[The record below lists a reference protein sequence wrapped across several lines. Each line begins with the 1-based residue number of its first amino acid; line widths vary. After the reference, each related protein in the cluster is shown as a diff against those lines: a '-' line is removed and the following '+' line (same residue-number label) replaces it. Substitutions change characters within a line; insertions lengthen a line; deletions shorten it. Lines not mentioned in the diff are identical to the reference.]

1 MKQLK
6 ENSNKFFIRLLLMIV
21 AFVAVD
27 QAAGMFLYYFF
38 THQVSGE
45 YAVANHVV
53 YNLNEDVLVLGSSRA
68 SHHYNS
74 SIIKDGLHL
83 SCFNGGRDGEGLL
96 YSTAIFELALQHHV
110 PKVVVLD
117 VTSDVLSEK
126 EDEKNRLSI
135 LLPYLKQSDVIGNM
149 IEKKDRLELIKSH
162 LQTYRYNGQL
172 VSIFQHYFLS
182 SGNTVMGFNPLDNK
196 MDVSRVSTHTS
207 LKPYSDSISADNV
220 NALDLFINECKR
232 QKIQLFVFVS
242 PRYNDDTQQ
251 NSYLK
256 LKSTCNSNKVVFHD
270 FTNDVYFKNPE
281 YYSDRAHLNGRGA
294 DLYTDTI
301 VAFMKKRLSPAA
313 NVQYF
318 SKNQEPLR
326 EN

>member
-1 MKQLK
+1 MKRLK

-27 QAAGMFLYYFF
+27 QIAGACLYYFF
-38 THQVSGE
+38 THQASGE

-53 YNLNEDVLVLGSSRA
+53 YKLNEDVLVLGSSRA

-74 SIIKDGLHL
+74 SLIKDSLKL

-96 YSTAIFELALQHHV
+96 YSTAIFELALQRHI
-110 PKVVVLD
+110 PKVVILD

-126 EDEKNRLSI
+126 EDEKSRLSI
-135 LLPYLKQSDVIGNM
+135 LLPYLKQSDIVSNM
-149 IEKKDRLELIKSH
+149 IEKKGKLELIKSR
-162 LQTYRYNGQL
+162 LQTYRYNGQV

-182 SGNTVMGFNPLDNK
+182 SGNAVMGFDPLTNK
-196 MDVSRVSTHTS
+196 MDAGKVSTHTS
-207 LKPYSDSISADNV
+207 LKPYSDNISADNV
-220 NALDLFINECKR
+220 EALNLLINECKR
-232 QKIQLFVFVS
+232 KRIQLFVFVS

-256 LKSTCNSNKVVFHD
+256 MKSICNSNKVIFHD

-281 YYSDRAHLNGRGA
+281 YYSDRAHLNSRGA
-294 DLYTDTI
+294 DLYTDT
-301 VAFMKKRLSPAA
+301 VAAFMKKRLNPEV
-313 NVQYF
+313 NVQYL
-318 SKNQEPLR
+318 SKNEIHGSL
-326 EN
+326 N

>member
-74 SIIKDGLHL
+74 SLIKDGLHL

-96 YSTAIFELALQHHV
+96 YSIAIFELALQRHV
-110 PKVVVLD
+110 PKIVVLD

-135 LLPYLKQSDVIGNM
+135 LLPYLKQSDVIRNM

-162 LQTYRYNGQL
+162 LQTYRYNGQV

-182 SGNTVMGFNPLDNK
+182 SGNTVMGFNPLDSK
-196 MDVSRVSTHTS
+196 MVVSRVSNHTS
-207 LKPYSDSISADNV
+207 FKPYSDSISADNV

-232 QKIQLFVFVS
+232 QKIQLFIFVS

-256 LKSTCNSNKVVFHD
+256 LKNICSGNKVIFHD

-313 NVQYF
+313 NVQYL
-318 SKNQEPLR
+318 SKNEEPVP

>member
-6 ENSNKFFIRLLLMIV
+6 ENSSKFFIRLLLLVV
-21 AFVAVD
+21 AFITID
-27 QAAGMFLYYFF
+27 QVTGMFLYYFF
-38 THQVSGE
+38 KHQASGE

-53 YNLNEDVLVLGSSRA
+53 YDLNEDVLVLGSSRA

-74 SIIKDGLHL
+74 SLIKDSLKL

-96 YSTAIFELALQHHV
+96 YSTAIFELALQRHA
-110 PKVVVLD
+110 PKVVILD
-117 VTSDVLSEK
+117 VTSDVLSKK

-135 LLPYLKQSDVIGNM
+135 LLPYLTQSDVIGNM
-149 IEKKDRLELIKSH
+149 IEKKGRLELLKSH
-162 LQTYRYNGQL
+162 LQTYRYNGQV

-196 MDVSRVSTHTS
+196 MDASRVSTQTS
-207 LKPYSDSISADNV
+207 AKPYADSISADNV
-220 NALDLFINECKR
+220 DALNLFITECRR

-242 PRYNDDTQQ
+242 PRYNDDTRL

-256 LKSTCNSNKVVFHD
+256 IKSICNSNKVIFHD
-270 FTNDVYFKNPE
+270 FTNDEYFKNPE
-281 YYSDRAHLNGRGA
+281 YYSDRAHLNSKGA

-301 VAFMKKRLSPAA
+301 VAFMKKRLAPAVNA
-313 NVQYF
+313 QYF
-318 SKNQEPLR
+318 SKN
-326 EN
+326 

>member
-27 QAAGMFLYYFF
+27 QIAGACLYYFF
-38 THQVSGE
+38 THQASGE

-74 SIIKDGLHL
+74 SLIKDSLKL

-96 YSTAIFELALQHHV
+96 YSTAIFELALQRHI
-110 PKVVVLD
+110 PKVVILD

-126 EDEKNRLSI
+126 EDEKSRLSI
-135 LLPYLKQSDVIGNM
+135 LLPYLKQSDVVGNM
-149 IEKKDRLELIKSH
+149 IEKKGKLELLKSS
-162 LQTYRYNGQL
+162 LQTYRYNGQV

-182 SGNTVMGFNPLDNK
+182 SGNAVMGFDPLTNK
-196 MDVSRVSTHTS
+196 MDASKVSTHTS

-220 NALDLFINECKR
+220 EALNLLISECKR
-232 QKIQLFVFVS
+232 KKIQLFVFVS

-256 LKSTCNSNKVVFHD
+256 MKSICNNNKVIFHD

-281 YYSDRAHLNGRGA
+281 YYSDRAHLNSRGA
-294 DLYTDTI
+294 DLYTDT
-301 VAFMKKRLSPAA
+301 VAAFVKRRLASEA
-313 NVQYF
+313 NVQYL
-318 SKNQEPLR
+318 SKNEIHGSL
-326 EN
+326 N

>member
-1 MKQLK
+1 MVLA
-6 ENSNKFFIRLLLMIV
+6 

-27 QAAGMFLYYFF
+27 QVTGACLYYFF

-53 YNLNEDVLVLGSSRA
+53 YSLNEDVLVLGSSRA

-74 SIIKDGLHL
+74 SLIKDSLKL

-96 YSTAIFELALQHHV
+96 YSTAIFELALQRHV
-110 PKVVVLD
+110 PKVIVLD

-135 LLPYLKQSDVIGNM
+135 LLPYLKQSDVIGNV
-149 IEKKDRLELIKSH
+149 IEKKGRLELLKSY
-162 LQTYRYNGQL
+162 LQTYRYNGQV

-182 SGNTVMGFNPLDNK
+182 SGNTIMGFNPLDNK
-196 MDVSRVSTHTS
+196 MDASRVSKHTS
-207 LKPYSDSISADNV
+207 LKPYSDSIAADNV
-220 NALDLFINECKR
+220 DALNLLITKCKR

-242 PRYNDDTQQ
+242 PRYNDDTKQ

-256 LKSTCNSNKVVFHD
+256 LKSICSINKVIFHD
-270 FTNDVYFKNPE
+270 FTNDMSFKNPE
-281 YYSDRAHLNGRGA
+281 YYSDRAHLNSRGA
-294 DLYTDTI
+294 NLYTDTI
-301 VAFMKKRLSPAA
+301 VAFMKKRLASAV
-313 NVQYF
+313 NVQYL
-318 SKNQEPLR
+318 SENQIPISH
-326 EN
+326 N

>member
-6 ENSNKFFIRLLLMIV
+6 GNSNKFFIRLLMMAL

-27 QAAGMFLYYFF
+27 QIAGAALYYFF

-74 SIIKDGLHL
+74 ALIKDSLKL

-96 YSTAIFELALQHHV
+96 YSTAIFELALQRHI
-110 PKVVVLD
+110 PKVVILD

-135 LLPYLKQSDVIGNM
+135 LLPYLKQSGIIENM
-149 IEKKDRLELIKSH
+149 IEKKGRLELLKSN

-182 SGNTVMGFNPLDNK
+182 SGNTVMGFSPLDNK
-196 MDVSRVSTHTS
+196 MDASRVSASTS

-220 NALDLFINECKR
+220 DALNLFINECKQ

-242 PRYNDDTQQ
+242 PRYNDDTKQ

-256 LKSTCNSNKVVFHD
+256 MKSICNAHQVIFHD

-281 YYSDRAHLNGRGA
+281 YYSDRAHLNSRGA

-301 VAFMKKRLSPAA
+301 VTFMRRRLSPAV
-313 NVQYF
+313 NVQYL
-318 SKNQEPLR
+318 S

>member
-1 MKQLK
+1 MKQFK
-6 ENSNKFFIRLLLMIV
+6 GSSKKFFIRLLLMIV

-27 QAAGMFLYYFF
+27 QAAGIFLYYFF

-74 SIIKDGLHL
+74 SLIKNGLNL

-96 YSTAIFELALQHHV
+96 YSTAIFELALKRHV
-110 PKVVVLD
+110 PKIVVLD

-149 IEKKDRLELIKSH
+149 IEKKGRLELIKSH
-162 LQTYRYNGQL
+162 LQTYRYNGQV
-172 VSIFQHYFLS
+172 VSIFQHYFLL

-196 MDVSRVSTHTS
+196 MDVSRVSNHTS
-207 LKPYSDSISADNV
+207 LKPYSDSISADNAE
-220 NALDLFINECKR
+220 ALDFFINECRR

-256 LKSTCNSNKVVFHD
+256 LKSICNSNKVIFHD

-313 NVQYF
+313 NVQYL
-318 SKNQEPLR
+318 SKNEEPVSKD
-326 EN
+326 

>member
-1 MKQLK
+1 MV
-6 ENSNKFFIRLLLMIV
+6 V
-21 AFVAVD
+21 AFVTVD
-27 QAAGMFLYYFF
+27 QIVGSTLYYFF
-38 THQVSGE
+38 THQASGE

-53 YNLNEDVLVLGSSRA
+53 YNLKEDVLVLGSSRA

-74 SIIKDGLHL
+74 SLIKDSLKL

-96 YSTAIFELALQHHV
+96 YSTAIFELALQRHV
-110 PKVVVLD
+110 PKILILD

-135 LLPYLKQSDVIGNM
+135 LLPYLKQSDIIGNI
-149 IEKKDRLELIKSH
+149 IEKKGRLELLKSH
-162 LQTYRYNGQL
+162 LQTYRYNGQV

-196 MDVSRVSTHTS
+196 MDASRVSTHTS
-207 LKPYSDSISADNV
+207 LKPYSDNLSVDNV
-220 NALDLFINECKR
+220 DALNLLITECKR

-242 PRYNDDTQQ
+242 PRYNDDTKQ

-256 LKSTCNSNKVVFHD
+256 MKSICNNSNVTFHD
-270 FTNDVYFKNPE
+270 FTNDVDFRNPE
-281 YYSDRAHLNGRGA
+281 YYSDRAHLNSKGA

-301 VAFMKKRLSPAA
+301 VAFMRKRLSPAV
-313 NVQYF
+313 NVQYL
-318 SKNQEPLR
+318 SKNETPGLS
-326 EN
+326 N

>member
-6 ENSNKFFIRLLLMIV
+6 GNSKKFFFRLLLMIV

-74 SIIKDGLHL
+74 SLIKDGLNL

-96 YSTAIFELALQHHV
+96 YSTAIFELALQRHV
-110 PKVVVLD
+110 PKIVLLD

-162 LQTYRYNGQL
+162 LQTYRYNGQV

-182 SGNTVMGFNPLDNK
+182 SGNTVMGFNPLDSK

-220 NALDLFINECKR
+220 EALDFFINECKR

-256 LKSTCNSNKVVFHD
+256 LKNICSGNKVIFHD

-301 VAFMKKRLSPAA
+301 VAFMKKRLNPAA
-313 NVQYF
+313 KVQYF

>member
-1 MKQLK
+1 MV
-6 ENSNKFFIRLLLMIV
+6 I
-21 AFVAVD
+21 AFVAID
-27 QAAGMFLYYFF
+27 QITGAMLYYFF
-38 THQVSGE
+38 THQASGE

-74 SIIKDGLHL
+74 SLIKDSLKL

-96 YSTAIFELALQHHV
+96 YSTAIFELALQRRI
-110 PKVVVLD
+110 PKVIVLD

-126 EDEKNRLSI
+126 EDEKSRLSI
-135 LLPYLKQSDVIGNM
+135 LLPYLKQSNIVGNM
-149 IEKKDRLELIKSH
+149 IEKKGKLELLKSH
-162 LQTYRYNGQL
+162 LQTYRYNGQV

-182 SGNTVMGFNPLDNK
+182 SGNAVMGFDPLTNK
-196 MDVSRVSTHTS
+196 MDASKVSTRTS

-220 NALDLFINECKR
+220 DALNLFINECKQ

-256 LKSTCNSNKVVFHD
+256 MKSICNSNHVIFHD
-270 FTNDVYFKNPE
+270 FTNDAYFKNPE
-281 YYSDRAHLNGRGA
+281 YYSDRAHLNSRGA
-294 DLYTDTI
+294 NLYTDTI
-301 VAFMKKRLSPAA
+301 VAFMKKRLKPAV
-313 NVQYF
+313 NVQYL
-318 SKNQEPLR
+318 SN
-326 EN
+326 N

>member
-1 MKQLK
+1 MMAL
-6 ENSNKFFIRLLLMIV
+6 

-27 QAAGMFLYYFF
+27 QIAGAALYYFF

-74 SIIKDGLHL
+74 ALIKDSLKL

-96 YSTAIFELALQHHV
+96 YSTAIFELALQRHI
-110 PKVVVLD
+110 PKVVILD

-135 LLPYLKQSDVIGNM
+135 LLPYLKQSGIIENM
-149 IEKKDRLELIKSH
+149 IEKKGRLELLKSN

-182 SGNTVMGFNPLDNK
+182 SGNTVMGFSPLDNK
-196 MDVSRVSTHTS
+196 MDASRVSASTS

-220 NALDLFINECKR
+220 DALNLFINECKQ

-242 PRYNDDTQQ
+242 PRYNDDTKQ

-256 LKSTCNSNKVVFHD
+256 MKSICNAHQVIFHD
-270 FTNDVYFKNPE
+270 FTNDVYFKKPE
-281 YYSDRAHLNGRGA
+281 YYSDRAHLNSRGA

-301 VAFMKKRLSPAA
+301 VTFMRRRLSPVV
-313 NVQYF
+313 NVQYL
-318 SKNQEPLR
+318 S

>member
-6 ENSNKFFIRLLLMIV
+6 GNSNKFFIRLLMMAL

-27 QAAGMFLYYFF
+27 QIAGAALYYFF

-74 SIIKDGLHL
+74 ALIKDSLKL

-96 YSTAIFELALQHHV
+96 YSTAIFELALQRHI
-110 PKVVVLD
+110 PKVVILD

-135 LLPYLKQSDVIGNM
+135 LLPYLKQSEIIENM
-149 IEKKDRLELIKSH
+149 IEKKGRLELLKSN

-182 SGNTVMGFNPLDNK
+182 SGNTVMGFSPLDNK
-196 MDVSRVSTHTS
+196 MDASRVSASTS

-220 NALDLFINECKR
+220 DALNLFINECKQ

-242 PRYNDDTQQ
+242 PRYNDDTKQ

-256 LKSTCNSNKVVFHD
+256 MKSICNVHQVIFHD

-281 YYSDRAHLNGRGA
+281 YYSDRAHLNSRGA

-301 VAFMKKRLSPAA
+301 VTFMRRRLSPAV
-313 NVQYF
+313 NVQYL
-318 SKNQEPLR
+318 S